1 MTTRDE
7 VEGMLARMALGDRA
21 ALSALYGA
29 TAPKLFGV
37 VLRVLDDRPE
47 AEDALQ
53 EIFVKVWH
61 NADRYRANGLSPMT
75 WLITVARNHAVDRLR
90 ARRSRRHAPIDDV
103 AELADSAPG
112 PEASAIAASERG
124 AIDACLKTLEA
135 DRADAVVRA
144 YLHGEAYADLA
155 HRYGV
160 PLNTI
165 RSWLRRSL
173 LKLRE
178 CLGS

>member
-1 MTTRDE
+1 
-7 VEGMLARMALGDRA
+7 MLARVALGDRS
-21 ALSALYGA
+21 ALSQLYAA
-29 TAPKLFGV
+29 TSSKLFGV
-37 VLRVLDDRPE
+37 TLRVLEDRPE

-53 EIFVKVWH
+53 EIYVKVWH

-90 ARRSRRHAPIDDV
+90 ARRARRQDPIDEA
-103 AELADSAPG
+103 AELADLAPG
-112 PEASAIAASERG
+112 PEEAAIASSLRG
-124 AIDACLKTLEA
+124 AIEGCLAALEP
-135 DRADAVVRA
+135 DRADAVRRA
-144 YLHGEAYADLA
+144 YVRGESYVELA
-155 HRYGV
+155 GRYGV

-165 RSWLRRSL
+165 RTWLRRSL